1 MVYKGLFCLVFLF
14 HITFVSFS
22 HVFYVSVCSVIKDDN
37 TLQLSLKVF
46 KNDLFDVLN
55 IRKKTLATKEEK
67 IILDYVKK
75 NLLLELNGFKKSLFL
90 NKISFEGNDYTES
103 LNIKLYVKNANAFS
117 SIKIKNTLLLEGF
130 EEQINIV
137 YLNFNDER
145 KTLSFNKVIT
155 ENSYSFSLPVR

>member
-1 MVYKGLFCLVFLF
+1 M
-14 HITFVSFS
+14 
-22 HVFYVSVCSVIKDDN
+22 
-37 TLQLSLKVF
+37 
-46 KNDLFDVLN
+46 
-55 IRKKTLATKEEK
+55 
-67 IILDYVKK
+67 
-75 NLLLELNGFKKSLFL
+75 ELNGFKKSLFL
-90 NKISFEGNDYTES
+90 NKISLEGNDYTES
-103 LNIKLYVKNANAFS
+103 LNIKLYVKNANVFS